1 MLALLVASKA
11 LYKFPLLTTRIRCL
25 QKIGVATPLQKM
37 LQRYVPQRHFGR
49 CDKTVER
56 RDVVVLS
63 PSCVVPKLCDVGAV
77 QIHTTASNQMAVVVV
92 TAVMK
97 LTKKR
102 GVTLAAATK

>member
-1 MLALLVASKA
+1 M
-11 LYKFPLLTTRIRCL
+11 
-25 QKIGVATPLQKM
+25 
-37 LQRYVPQRHFGR
+37 
-49 CDKTVER
+49 
-56 RDVVVLS
+56 LS